1 MTVPRSRSL
10 LSHGI
15 IKSVVLLGCMAPL
28 CGLLW
33 ASGPSD
39 VGTYSINLSV
49 IDEKNQPVPNATV
62 EIRSNGG
69 LTSTSATSSTGKVA
83 FAVSD
88 AGIYSLSIQRKGYLS
103 NETTVEV
110 SESNATQQ
118 VDVVLSEAALS
129 QQSVEVKGEASNPV
143 TETASSQATLSSA
156 QAKNTALKPATLAD
170 ALPLIPGIVRAKD
183 GSVRIAGFGEDHS
196 ALLVNSVDV
205 TDPATG
211 SFGLS
216 VPIDSVQTVEVSE
229 MPYLAQYGKFT
240 AGVVSAETRRG
251 GDQWA
256 YSLNDPFPDFRIR
269 GAHMEGVADAS
280 PRFNLS
286 GPLIKDKLY
295 FVEGA
300 EYLFNNQ
307 EVRTL
312 PYPENLTKSTAF
324 NSFTQLDAIL
334 TAKQT
339 LTASFHFA
347 PHSLQYAG
355 LDYFNP
361 QPVTPDANF
370 HESTAMITHRWQIG
384 DGLLQSTFAGTAVA
398 SEVSPQA
405 NADMVLTPVGNQ
417 GNYFS
422 YNSRSA
428 TRFVWQE
435 QWTPRALHFHGRHIF
450 QIGSVIGHS
459 ENEGHFLGNPV
470 ALENASGQHIQQIR
484 YVGGKPYYV
493 SDTEPALYG
502 QDHWILNP
510 HFALDA
516 GIRLEGQTVTSTT
529 RAAPR
534 TGFVWSPGDS
544 GTTVI
549 RGGIG
554 VFYDS
559 VPLDVYAFNSY
570 PNQLITTYNAQGLPV
585 GPPVRYL
592 NITSQAAESNFP
604 FIDQK
609 LKSGNFAP
617 YSTAWNVEFERT
629 VKRWLVLRAKYLQ
642 SHEQDMITLQPEV
655 IQNQPAF
662 VLSSSGWA
670 QTRQAE
676 FTARIGS
683 ASPRQF
689 FFSYVRQY
697 AYGDVNDAGS
707 YLGNFPSPVIQSNL
721 IASLPSEIPNRFL
734 FWGSYGNLP
743 RKITLSPHLEYRNG
757 FPYQPTNVYQQWVP
771 TTGAQYRYPNY
782 FSLDMR
788 VSKDVQ
794 VNLQHAVRLSLT
806 VRNLTNHFNP
816 LEVHSNLAD
825 PQYGTFFGNYD
836 RKFLFDFDF
845 LF

>member
-1 MTVPRSRSL
+1 MGNKLNSEL
-10 LSHGI
+10 
-15 IKSVVLLGCMAPL
+15 
-28 CGLLW
+28 
-33 ASGPSD
+33 SGPGRGAD
-39 VGTYSINLSV
+39 LYS
-49 IDEKNQPVPNATV
+49 IDEKNQPVPNAKV
-62 EIRSNGG
+62 EIRSNAG
-69 LTSTSATSSTGKVA
+69 LMSTSTTSSAGKVA
-83 FAVSD
+83 LAVSA
-88 AGIYSLSIQRKGYLS
+88 AGIYSLNIQKKGYLPT
-103 NETTVEV
+103 ETTLEV
-110 SESNATQQ
+110 NDSNAAQE

-129 QQSVEVKGEASNPV
+129 QQSVEVKDEASNPV
-143 TETASSQATLSSA
+143 AEPASSQATLA
-156 QAKNTALKPATLAD
+156 TVQAKNTALKPATLAD

-216 VPIDSVQTVEVSE
+216 VPIDSVQTIQVSE

-251 GDQWA
+251 GDKWD
-256 YSLNDPFPDFRIR
+256 YSLNDPFPDFHIR
-269 GAHMEGVADAS
+269 SGHIEGVTDAS

-286 GPLIKDKLY
+286 GPLVKDKLY

-334 TAKQT
+334 TPKQT
-339 LTASFHFA
+339 LTASVHFA

-370 HESTAMITHRWQIG
+370 HEITAMITHHWQIG
-384 DGLLQSTFAGTAVA
+384 DGLLQSTFAGTGIS

-405 NADMVLTPVGNQ
+405 NANMVLTPGGNQ

-435 QWTPRALHFHGRHIF
+435 QWTPRALHFHGQHIF
-450 QIGSVIGHS
+450 QVGSVIGHS
-459 ENEGHFLGNPV
+459 ENEGNFLGNPV
-470 ALENASGQHIQQIR
+470 MLQNSSGQLIQQIR

-493 SDTEPALYG
+493 SDTEPALYA

-510 HFALDA
+510 HFAVDV
-516 GIRLEGQTVTSTT
+516 GVRVEGQTITSTT

-544 GTTVI
+544 GTTVV

-554 VFYDS
+554 IFYDS

-570 PNQLITTYNAQGLPV
+570 PNQVITTYNQQGLPV
-585 GPPVRYL
+585 GPPVLYL
-592 NITSQAAESNFP
+592 NVTDQEAQSKFP
-604 FIDQK
+604 FIDRGF
-609 LKSGNFAP
+609 KSGNFAP
-617 YSTAWNVEFERT
+617 YSTAWNLEFERT
-629 VKRWLVLRAKYLQ
+629 VKRWLLVRVKYLQ
-642 SHEQDMITLQPEV
+642 SHEQDMITLQPGV
-655 IQNQPAF
+655 VGNQPAF

-683 ASPRQF
+683 AAPRQF
-689 FFSYVRQY
+689 FSPTC
-697 AYGDVNDAGS
+697 GS
-707 YLGNFPSPVIQSNL
+707 M
-721 IASLPSEIPNRFL
+721 
-734 FWGSYGNLP
+734 
-743 RKITLSPHLEYRNG
+743 
-757 FPYQPTNVYQQWVP
+757 PTGTSTTRVP
-771 TTGAQYRYPNY
+771 TWGI
-782 FSLDMR
+782 
-788 VSKDVQ
+788 
-794 VNLQHAVRLSLT
+794 
-806 VRNLTNHFNP
+806 
-816 LEVHSNLAD
+816 
-825 PQYGTFFGNYD
+825 
-836 RKFLFDFDF
+836 FLRR
-845 LF
+845 

>member
-1 MTVPRSRSL
+1 MTTSSRSL
-10 LSHGI
+10 AIRGI
-15 IKSVVLLGCMAPL
+15 LKTLVLLVWMLPL
-28 CGLLW
+28 ASLLW

-39 VGTYSINLSV
+39 PRTYSINISV
-49 IDEKNQPVPNATV
+49 IDEKNQPVPDATV
-62 EIRSNGG
+62 EIHSTGG
-69 LTSTSATSSTGKVA
+69 PISTSTTSATGKVTL
-83 FAVSD
+83 AVNGAAS
-88 AGIYSLSIQRKGYLS
+88 YSLRVQKKGYLP
-103 NETTVEV
+103 NETTLEV
-110 SESNATQQ
+110 SESNPAQD
-118 VDVVLSEAALS
+118 VDVVLSEATLS
-129 QQSVEVKGEASNPV
+129 QQTVEVKGEASSPV
-143 TETASSQATLSSA
+143 TETAGSQATLPTA
-156 QAKNTALKPATLAD
+156 QAKNSAVRPATVAD

-183 GSVRIAGFGEDHS
+183 GSVRIAGLGEDHS

-216 VPIDSVQTVEVSE
+216 VPIDSVRTVQVAE

-251 GDQWA
+251 GDKWD

-269 GAHMEGVADAS
+269 SGHLQGVVDAS

-286 GPLIKDKLY
+286 GPLLKNKLY
-295 FVEGA
+295 FVEGFQ
-300 EYLFNNQ
+300 YLFNNQ

-312 PYPENLTKSTAF
+312 PYPENLTRSTAY

-334 TAKQT
+334 SSKQT
-339 LTASFHFA
+339 LTASLHFA

-361 QPVTPDANF
+361 QPVTPDASF
-370 HESTAMITHRWQIG
+370 HESTATLTHRWQIG
-384 DGLLQSTFAGTAVA
+384 DSLLQSTFAGTGISSA
-398 SEVSPQA
+398 VSPQG
-405 NADMVLTPVGNQ
+405 NASMVLTPLGNQ

-422 YNSRSA
+422 YNSRNA
-428 TRFVWQE
+428 TRFVWME
-435 QWTPRALHFHGRHIF
+435 QWTPRTLHFHGQHMF
-450 QIGSVIGHS
+450 QLGSVIGHS
-459 ENEGHFLGNPV
+459 ENAGHFLGHPV
-470 ALENASGQHIQQIR
+470 TLQDGNGRLLQSIN
-484 YVGGKPYYV
+484 YVGGKPYQV
-493 SDTEPALYG
+493 SDTEPAVYA
-502 QDHWILNP
+502 QDHWVMNSHL
-510 HFALDA
+510 AVDVGL
-516 GIRLEGQTVTSTT
+516 RLEGQTITSTT

-534 TGFVWSPGDS
+534 TGFVWSPGKS
-544 GTTVI
+544 GKTVV

-554 VFYDS
+554 IFYDS

-570 PNQLITTYNAQGLPV
+570 PDQVITTYNAQGLPA

-592 NITSQAAESNFP
+592 NITGQAATSNFP
-604 FIDQK
+604 FIGRK
-609 LKSGNFAP
+609 PKSGNFAP

-655 IQNQPAF
+655 VQNQPAF
-662 VLSSSGWA
+662 VLNSSGWA

-707 YLGNFPSPVIQSNL
+707 YLGNFPAPVIQPNL

-734 FWGSYGNLP
+734 LWGSYGNLP
-743 RKITLSPHLEYRNG
+743 KKITLSPHLEYRNG
-757 FPYQPTNVYQQWVP
+757 FPYQPTNLYQQYVP
-771 TTGAQYRYPNY
+771 VAGPQYRYPKY
-782 FSLDMR
+782 FSLDLR

-794 VNLQHAVRLSLT
+794 VNPQHAVRFSLT

-825 PQYGTFFGNYD
+825 PQYGNFFGNYD
-836 RKFLFDFDF
+836 RKFLLDFDF
-845 LF
+845 LY